1 MIFILYSLV
10 LTPWYNKFIRACRF
24 WSLVFMQGFDVES
37 KTSGISSSST
47 LWQDL
52 EALYRS
58 CNKTNLTP
66 RSPGT
71 KPEKMTNS
79 EDLPRKVPNLAGQG
93 AMSNSERNWRQGPT
107 CRREKDLE
115 YSGTDIGQR
124 RQATGPRWAQ
134 AGRPSPFQGP
144 VASPFDLAAIRAIYS
159 PGVESHASIHSS
171 SAAEEQRREG
181 HHLGE
186 ERVELVD

>member
-1 MIFILYSLV
+1 
-10 LTPWYNKFIRACRF
+10 
-24 WSLVFMQGFDVES
+24 MQGFDVER

-52 EALYRS
+52 EVPYKS
-58 CNKTNLTP
+58 CNEANLTP

-79 EDLPRKVPNLAGQG
+79 EDLPRKVLNLAGQG
-93 AMSNSERNWRQGPT
+93 ATSNSERNWWQGPT
-107 CRREKDLE
+107 CRKGKDLE
-115 YSGTDIGQR
+115 DTGTDVGQR
-124 RQATGPRWAQ
+124 RQATGPGWAQ
-134 AGRPSPFQGP
+134 AGRPSPLQGP
-144 VASPFDLAAIRAIYS
+144 VTSPFDLAAIRAIYS
-159 PGVESHASIHSS
+159 PGVESHEEIESS

-181 HHLGE
+181 HHPGE